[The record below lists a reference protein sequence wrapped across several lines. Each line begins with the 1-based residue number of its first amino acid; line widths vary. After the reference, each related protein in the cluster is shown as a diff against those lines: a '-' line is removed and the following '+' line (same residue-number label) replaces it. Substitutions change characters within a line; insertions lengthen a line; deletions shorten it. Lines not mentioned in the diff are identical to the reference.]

1 MFNHIMYT
9 PTAVNAAAGLASAL
23 VDGQRCPRDHA
34 YTRAVHI
41 DMTDNINRFH
51 DCASGMMGLRL
62 LVVLVEPMYDGNVG
76 SVARA
81 MKNFGFKDMVMINPC
96 HIDDFGMAMAVHAK
110 DILAGAK
117 VAKNLSEA
125 VEDADLVVGT
135 TGKRLTNEQRHLR
148 LHLRVPYLTP
158 RDLGEK
164 LKDKSCTIALLL
176 GREDCGLTN
185 VELEQ
190 CDLVVS
196 IPTSEAYPVMNISHA
211 ATVLLYELSQVT
223 GGRTEADLASG
234 ESMRRLRERIEI
246 FLKEI
251 NYPEHK
257 LDYVNLMLRRIFGRA
272 ELTEREV
279 NTLMGILKNTL
290 WKIKGGK
297 EASGRGPAE
306 VQEQV

>member
-1 MFNHIMYT
+1 MNKRLRH
-9 PTAVNAAAGLASAL
+9 
-23 VDGQRCPRDHA
+23 
-34 YTRAVHI
+34 VHI

-51 DCASGMMGLRL
+51 DCASGTMGLRL

-81 MKNFGFKDMVMINPC
+81 MKNFGFKDLVMINPC
-96 HIDDFGMAMAVHAK
+96 RIDDFGMAMAVHAK
-110 DILAGAK
+110 DILAGAR
-117 VAKNLSEA
+117 VVKNLSDA

-135 TGKRLTNEQRHLR
+135 TGKRPINEQRHLR

-164 LKDKSCTIALLL
+164 LKGKNCAVALLL

-185 VELEQ
+185 EELEQ

-196 IPTSEAYPVMNISHA
+196 IPTSDSYPVMNLSHA
-211 ATVLLYELSQVT
+211 ATVLLYELSQMT
-223 GGRTEADLASG
+223 GGRTEVDLASG
-234 ESMRRLRERIEI
+234 ESMRRLRVRMEI
-246 FLKEI
+246 LLKEI

-279 NTLMGILKNTL
+279 NTLMGILKNTF
-290 WKIKGGK
+290 WKIKGSK
-297 EASGRGPAE
+297 EASGRGPEE